1 MSLKER
7 NLYNVAV
14 IIRNDLKAM
23 KDTIL
28 WSLQA
33 SNLTTDK
40 IVTANVLALLLN
52 AVLSELPTK
61 QNLKG
66 YLVKAVSYGIV
77 KASQTILYPYLIKTL
92 SIDTELIKVT
102 KRLTYGTSYNLLEE
116 TETETAY
123 RTSVMSFGRV
133 FMTKFCHAGAYLF

>member
-116 TETETAY
+116 TD
-123 RTSVMSFGRV
+123 
-133 FMTKFCHAGAYLF
+133 